1 MSKGEKVDSLS
12 DEEFIETEKKS
23 AVEYMSVA
31 AKDFN
36 EYEDFVQ
43 AKIDT
48 LTDTIVC
55 VFSHSTVPEDR
66 EILKA
71 MQIKWI
77 YDFWAT
83 KREKSLNLEN

>member
-1 MSKGEKVDSLS
+1 MSKDKKTDLLS

-23 AVEYMSVA
+23 AVEYMSVT

-48 LTDTIVC
+48 LTDTIAC

-71 MQIKWI
+71 MQIKWM
-77 YDFWAT
+77 YDFWVT
-83 KREKSLNLEN
+83 KREKDLNLEN